1 MEENQTNLTTA
12 ETTITDSTTNTV
24 LKDIVKVAKKI
35 NTNNDKTLEEMIT
48 EENTT
53 KFKLCTN
60 TLPEKTGVWTKIKNL
75 LLTEITI
82 ELTPHQQKI
91 KNEINEFLHQD
102 VTWKKIRD
110 LLFTEITFGK
120 KKNIK
125 NS

>member
-1 MEENQTNLTTA
+1 MEENLSNLLVTE
-12 ETTITDSTTNTV
+12 ETKTSSTTNNV

-35 NTNNDKTLEEMIT
+35 NYNDDETLEEMIT
-48 EENTT
+48 KEEP

-60 TLPEKTGVWTKIKNL
+60 TLPEKTGIFTKIRNL

-82 ELTPHQQKI
+82 ELTPHQQKVFS
-91 KNEINEFLHQD
+91 EVNEFLHQD
-102 VTWKKIRD
+102 ITWKKIRD